1 VQDLVNLLTD
11 LPPVLIYVVAA
22 ILVAGET
29 AIIVGLVV
37 PAEATLLT
45 VGFLAYLGTLRLVPA
60 VIVTIAAALAG
71 DTLAFRSGRRY
82 GPRLRSGRW
91 GARIGYERWQKADA
105 MLARLGGRA
114 MFGARW
120 VAFVRTL
127 APRLAGGAGM
137 PYRRFAPWNALGVVT
152 WVGTSVVVGYL
163 AGESYETVSRYL
175 GKATGAV
182 LVLLIAV
189 IAIVLLGRWLGR
201 NPDPALAL
209 ARRAGALP
217 PMRWVTQRYGLLFFL
232 LSMRFGPAWAFVAN
246 LVFGLGLLLL
256 FAFAMAFV
264 VNAVV
269 RHSGLSVVDTVIADW
284 FAARRT
290 EGFTHAADVVID
302 VLGPKSLVVVVALAA
317 LVLGWRSRAWRR
329 DLLTLVATAGAF
341 LPLVL
346 LAVAER
352 ALVSERFILTQHA
365 VVTASLCT
373 LAWLV
378 ARRTRWMAGVAV
390 WTVAVVGVV
399 MVSAARLYVGWNT
412 ASQLVTSVLLGAMWT
427 AVFMVAWA
435 TRARIQGPSTDV
447 PAARPGAADR
457 A

>member
-1 VQDLVNLLTD
+1 VQELLNLLSD
-11 LPPVLIYVVAA
+11 LPPALIYVLAA
-22 ILVAGET
+22 VLVAGET
-29 AIIVGLVV
+29 AVIVGLMV

-45 VGFLAYLGTLRLVPA
+45 VGFLAYLGTLRLAPT
-60 VIVTIAAALAG
+60 VIVMIAAALVG

-120 VAFVRTL
+120 LAFVRTL

-137 PYRRFAPWNALGVVT
+137 PYRRFAPWNALGVVS

-182 LVLLIAV
+182 LVLLIAI

-209 ARRAGALP
+209 ARRAAALP
-217 PMRWVTQRYGLLFFL
+217 PMRWVTQRHGLLFFL

-246 LVFGLGLLLL
+246 LVFGLALLLL

-269 RHSGLSVVDTVIADW
+269 RHSGLTVVDTVIADW

-290 EGFTHAADVVID
+290 EGFARAADVVID
-302 VLGPKSLVVVVALAA
+302 VFGPKSLVVVVALAA
-317 LVLGWRSRAWRR
+317 LVIGWRGRSWRG
-329 DLLTLVATAGAF
+329 DLVTLVATAGAF
-341 LPLVL
+341 VPLVL

-352 ALVSERFILTQHA
+352 ALAERFFLTQHA

-373 LAWLV
+373 LAWLL
-378 ARRTRWMAGVAV
+378 ARRARWMVGVAV
-390 WTVAVVGVV
+390 WTAAVVGVV
-399 MVSAARLYVGWNT
+399 MVTGARLYVGWNT
-412 ASQLVTSVLLGAMWT
+412 ASQLVTSVLLGVLWT

-435 TRARIQGPSTDV
+435 TRGRIEGRSSDV
-447 PAARPGAADR
+447 PDMSGSAPR
-457 A
+457 

>member
-1 VQDLVNLLTD
+1 MHELVNLLSD
-11 LPPVLIYVVAA
+11 LPPLLIYLLAA
-22 ILVAGET
+22 VLVAGET
-29 AIIVGLVV
+29 AVIVGLVV

-45 VGFLAYLGTLRLVPA
+45 VGFLAYLGTIRLAPA
-60 VIVTIAAALAG
+60 VVVTIAAALLG
-71 DTLAFRSGRRY
+71 DALAFRSGRRY

-91 GARIGYERWQKADA
+91 GVRIGYERWEKADA

-152 WVGTSVVVGYL
+152 WVGASVVVGFL

-175 GKATGAV
+175 GRATGAV
-182 LVLLIAV
+182 LVLLVAV
-189 IAIVLLGRWLGR
+189 AAIVLLGRWLGR

-209 ARRAGALP
+209 ARRAAALP
-217 PMRWVTQRYGLLFFL
+217 PARWVVERYGLLFFL
-232 LSMRFGPAWAFVAN
+232 LSMRFGPAWAFLAN
-246 LVFGLGLLLL
+246 LVFGLALLLL

-264 VNAVV
+264 VTAVV
-269 RHSGLSVVDTVIADW
+269 RHSGLSVVDDVIADW
-284 FAARRT
+284 LAARRT
-290 EGFTHAADVVID
+290 EGFARAADLVVD
-302 VLGPKSLVVVVALAA
+302 VLGPKSLVVVVAVAA
-317 LVLGWRSRAWRR
+317 LVLAWRRRAWRG
-329 DLLTLVATAGAF
+329 DLVTLVATAGAF

-352 ALVSERFILTQHA
+352 ALAERFFLTQHA

-373 LAWLV
+373 LAWLL
-378 ARRTRWMAGVAV
+378 ARRTRWMVAVAV
-390 WTVAVVGVV
+390 WTAAIVAVVTVT
-399 MVSAARLYVGWNT
+399 AARLYVGWNT
-412 ASQLVTSVLLGAMWT
+412 ASQLVTSVLLGVLWT

-435 TRARIQGPSTDV
+435 TRARVENPSTDV
-447 PAARPGAADR
+447 PDMSGSAPR
-457 A
+457 

>member
-1 VQDLVNLLTD
+1 MQELVSFLTD
-11 LPPVLIYVVAA
+11 LPPLLIYVVAA

-29 AIIVGLVV
+29 AVIVGLVV

-60 VIVTIAAALAG
+60 VIVTIAAALTG
-71 DTLAFRSGRRY
+71 DALAFRSGRRY

-91 GARIGYERWQKADA
+91 GARIGHERWQKADA
-105 MLARLGGRA
+105 MVARLGGRA

-137 PYRRFAPWNALGVVT
+137 PYRRFAPWNALGVVS
-152 WVGTSVVVGYL
+152 WVGVSVVVGYL

-189 IAIVLLGRWLGR
+189 VAIVLLGRWLGR

-217 PMRWVTQRYGLLFFL
+217 PMRWVTQRYGLLFFI
-232 LSMRFGPAWAFVAN
+232 LSMKVGSVWAFVAN
-246 LVFGLGLLLL
+246 LVFGLALLLL

-264 VNAVV
+264 VDAVV
-269 RHSGLSVVDTVIADW
+269 RHSGLSVVDTAIADW

-290 EGFTHAADVVID
+290 GGFADAADLVIG

-317 LVLGWRSRAWRR
+317 LVLGWRSRAWRG
-329 DLLTLVATAGAF
+329 DLVTLIATAGAF

-352 ALVSERFILTQHA
+352 ALVSERFYLTQHA
-365 VVTASLCT
+365 VVTAGICT
-373 LAWLV
+373 LAWLF
-378 ARRTRWMAGVAV
+378 ARRTPWMGGVAL
-390 WTVAVVGVV
+390 WTAAVVSVV
-399 MVSAARLYVGWNT
+399 TVSAARLYVGWNT
-412 ASQLVTSVLLGAMWT
+412 ASQLVTSVLLGVLWT

-435 TRARIQGPSTDV
+435 TRARIENPSSDV
-447 PAARPGAADR
+447 PDMSGSTPR
-457 A
+457 

>member
-1 VQDLVNLLTD
+1 VQELVSLLTD
-11 LPPVLIYVVAA
+11 LPPLLVYAVAA

-29 AIIVGLVV
+29 AVIVGLMV

-60 VIVTIAAALAG
+60 MLVMIAAALLG

-91 GARIGYERWQKADA
+91 GARIGYERWRKADA

-120 VAFVRTL
+120 LAFVRTL
-127 APRLAGGAGM
+127 APRLAGAAGM

-152 WVGTSVVVGYL
+152 WVGASVVVGNL

-189 IAIVLLGRWLGR
+189 IAIVVLGRWLGR

-217 PMRWVTQRYGLLFFL
+217 PLRWITQRYGLLFFL
-232 LSMRFGPAWAFVAN
+232 LSMRFGPVWAFVAN

-256 FAFAMAFV
+256 FAFGVAFV
-264 VNAVV
+264 VNFVV
-269 RHSGLSVVDTVIADW
+269 RHSGLSVVDTTIADW

-290 EGFTHAADVVID
+290 EGFARAANVVVD

-317 LVLGWRSRAWRR
+317 LVLGWRSRAWRG
-329 DLLTLVATAGAF
+329 DLVTLVATAGAF

-352 ALVSERFILTQHA
+352 ALVSERFFLTQHA

-373 LAWLV
+373 LAWLI
-378 ARRTRWMAGVAV
+378 ARRTPWVAGVAV
-390 WTVAVVGVV
+390 WTAAVVGVV
-399 MVSAARLYVGWNT
+399 TVSGARLYMGWNT
-412 ASQLVTSVLLGAMWT
+412 ASQLVTSVLLGVLWT

-435 TRARIQGPSTDV
+435 TRGRVGKRSPDV
-447 PAARPGAADR
+447 SGMSGSAPR
-457 A
+457 

>member
-1 VQDLVNLLTD
+1 VQELVNLLTD
-11 LPPVLIYVVAA
+11 LPPLLVYIVAA
-22 ILVAGET
+22 VLVAGET
-29 AIIVGLVV
+29 AVIVGLMV

-45 VGFLAYLGTLRLVPA
+45 VGFLAYLGTLRLGPA
-60 VIVTIAAALAG
+60 VAVMIVAALTG
-71 DTLAFRSGRRY
+71 DALAFRSGRRY
-82 GPRLRSGRW
+82 GPKLRSGRW
-91 GARIGYERWQKADA
+91 GARIGHERWRKADA
-105 MLARLGGRA
+105 MLERLGGRA

-152 WVGTSVVVGYL
+152 WVGTSVAVGFL

-182 LVLLIAV
+182 LILLVAV

-201 NPDPALAL
+201 NPDPAFAL

-232 LSMRFGPAWAFVAN
+232 LSMRFGPGWAFVAN
-246 LVFGLGLLLL
+246 LVFGLALLLL

-269 RHSGLSVVDTVIADW
+269 RHSGLSVVDDAIASW
-284 FAARRT
+284 LAARRT
-290 EGFTHAADVVID
+290 DGFAHAADVVVD
-302 VLGPKSLVVVVALAA
+302 VFGPKSLVVVVALAA
-317 LVLGWRSRAWRR
+317 LLLGWRRRSWRG
-329 DLLTLVATAGAF
+329 DLVTLVATAGAF
-341 LPLVL
+341 LPLLL

-352 ALVSERFILTQHA
+352 ALAERFFLTQHA

-373 LAWLV
+373 LAWLF
-378 ARRTRWMAGVAV
+378 ARRTRWMIGVAV
-390 WTVAVVGVV
+390 WTAAVVAVVTVT
-399 MVSAARLYVGWNT
+399 AARLYVGWNT
-412 ASQLVTSVLLGAMWT
+412 ASQLVTSVLLGVLWT

-435 TRARIQGPSTDV
+435 TRGRVENRSPDV
-447 PAARPGAADR
+447 PDMSGSAPR
-457 A
+457 

>member
-1 VQDLVNLLTD
+1 VQELVNLLDD
-11 LPPVLIYVVAA
+11 LPPLLVYLVAA
-22 ILVAGET
+22 LLVAGET
-29 AIIVGLVV
+29 AVIVGLVV

-60 VIVTIAAALAG
+60 VIVMIVAALVG

-152 WVGTSVVVGYL
+152 WVGASVVVGYL

-182 LVLLIAV
+182 LVLLVAV

-217 PMRWVTQRYGLLFFL
+217 PLRWVTQRYGLLFFL
-232 LSMRFGPAWAFVAN
+232 LSMRFGPGWAFVAN

-256 FAFAMAFV
+256 FAIAMAFV

-269 RHSGLSVVDTVIADW
+269 RHSGLSVVDTAIADW
-284 FAARRT
+284 FAGRRT
-290 EGFTHAADVVID
+290 EGFADAANVVID

-317 LVLGWRSRAWRR
+317 LVIGWRARAWRG
-329 DLLTLVATAGAF
+329 DLVTLVATAGAF
-341 LPLVL
+341 LPLVV

-352 ALVSERFILTQHA
+352 ALVSERFFLTQHA

-378 ARRTRWMAGVAV
+378 AQRTRWMAAVAV
-390 WTVAVVGVV
+390 WTAAVVGVV
-399 MVSAARLYVGWNT
+399 TVTAARLYVGWNT
-412 ASQLVTSVLLGAMWT
+412 ASQLVTSVLLGVLWT

-435 TRARIQGPSTDV
+435 TRGRAQKSSADV
-447 PAARPGAADR
+447 PDMSGSAPR
-457 A
+457 